1 MAFVPHLICVP
12 RSIFESIKMRNLF
25 NSKRERER
33 EGVREAAWCDIAP
46 GPKVDGGAKS
56 WQKGREGIERGR
68 GTASKAPKGICGGE
82 DI

>member
-1 MAFVPHLICVP
+1 
-12 RSIFESIKMRNLF
+12 MRNLF

-68 GTASKAPKGICGGE
+68 GTASQAPKGICGGGRTYNITYIWIE
-82 DI
+82 